1 MTRMSQRTHLLCAL
15 SLTLLLSPLA
25 LAQGKGEEGFKSIF
39 DGKNWTGWKLAN
51 ENQESWSIKD
61 GAIVANGPRA
71 HAFYV
76 GDQQP
81 LVDFE
86 MKIEVMTGP
95 VSNGGIYIH
104 TQYQETSWPRNG
116 YEVQVNQSHGD
127 WRKSGSLYDVVN
139 VREVNVKD
147 DEWYTY
153 HIIVKGKHITVKLND
168 KVVVDWTE
176 EADRQPGKEFTRI
189 LSKGTIALQAHDP
202 KSVVRYRNIR
212 IKRLS

>member
-1 MTRMSQRTHLLCAL
+1 MIMTQRTNLRSALLV
-15 SLTLLLSPLA
+15 TLLFSSLA
-25 LAQGKGEEGFKSIF
+25 FAQGKGEEGFKTIF
-39 DGKNWTGWKLAN
+39 DGKTWSGWKLAN

-71 HAFYV
+71 HVYYV
-76 GDQQP
+76 GEEQP
-81 LVDFE
+81 FVDFE
-86 MKIEVMTGP
+86 LKLEVMTGP

-139 VREVNVKD
+139 VREVHVKD
-147 DEWYTY
+147 EEWYTY
-153 HIIVKGKHITVKLND
+153 HITVKGKHITVKLND

-189 LSKGTIALQAHDP
+189 LSKGTIAFQAHDP

-212 IKRLS
+212 LKRLD

>member
-39 DGKNWTGWKLAN
+39 DGKTWTGWKLAN

-71 HAFYV
+71 HAFYI
-76 GDQQP
+76 GDLQP

-139 VREVNVKD
+139 VRDVNVKD